1 MGFLSAIGGILGG
14 IAGPF
19 GAAAGAG
26 IGSLLEGKKPKDA
39 LISAGLA
46 GGTSF
51 LLGGRGF
58 KPGATGAALG
68 QKLGFSGVTATGEA
82 GIGGLGDKLAGA
94 ITGKAAAQAATT
106 KAAGAAGAAKAGG
119 LGIKD
124 LLLPGAI
131 AASALSTPEA
141 VPVGGIGGG
150 TGERSPYEGSRLAA
164 GRVIKNP
171 DGSKDYVF
179 GSDGKRVSFSTPEE
193 LARLQQQDRTESEKI
208 ANTGKLTPGAVAGA
222 LGSGMGFEFPT
233 PKEVVKAKEGGF
245 ITGPGGPKDDMIPAM
260 ITQNG
265 KPVQQA
271 LLSDGEFVMTADA
284 VEGGGGPAAM
294 YRMMKEFENRVA

>member
-58 KPGATGAALG
+58 QPGAAGAALG
-68 QKLGFSGVTATGEA
+68 QKLGFSGATATGEP
-82 GIGGLGDKLAGA
+82 GIGGLGKKIGESIA
-94 ITGKAAAQAATT
+94 GKAVEKATT
-106 KAAGAAGAAKAGG
+106 ETVAKAGG

-131 AASALSTPEA
+131 AATALSKPEA
-141 VPVGGIGGG
+141 MPVGGIGGG
-150 TGERSPYEGSRLAA
+150 TGERLPNYKGSPKAA
-164 GRVIKNP
+164 GRIEGDVYI
-171 DGSKDYVF
+171 F

-193 LARLQQQDRTESEKI
+193 LARLQQQDLMESQKI
-208 ANTGKLTPGAVAGA
+208 ANPQ
-222 LGSGMGFEFPT
+222 
-233 PKEVVKAKEGGF
+233 PKSVMTAKEGGF

>member
-58 KPGATGAALG
+58 QPGAAGAALG
-68 QKLGFSGVTATGEA
+68 QKLGFSDVTATGKA
-82 GIGGLGDKLAGA
+82 GIGGLGQKIGESIA
-94 ITGKAAAQAATT
+94 GKAAEKAATAT
-106 KAAGAAGAAKAGG
+106 VTGATKAGG
-119 LGIKD
+119 LGGIKG
-124 LLLPGAI
+124 LLPLGAV
-131 AASALSTPEA
+131 AAALSKPEVA
-141 VPVGGIGGG
+141 SVGGIGGG
-150 TGERSPYEGSRLAA
+150 TGERSPYKGSRKAA
-164 GRVIKNP
+164 GRIEGDVYI
-171 DGSKDYVF
+171 F

-193 LARLQQQDRTESEKI
+193 LARLQQQDLMESQKL
-208 ANTGKLTPGAVAGA
+208 ANPQ
-222 LGSGMGFEFPT
+222 
-233 PKEVVKAKEGGF
+233 PKSVITAKEGGF

-284 VEGGGGPAAM
+284 VKGGGGPAAM

>member
-150 TGERSPYEGSRLAA
+150 TGERSPSKGSPLAA
-164 GRVIKNP
+164 GRIRLED
-171 DGSKDYVF
+171 DGSTVYVF
-179 GSDGKRVSFSTPEE
+179 GSDGRQVPYSTPEE
-193 LARLQQQDRTESEKI
+193 LARLQQQDRIESEKI
-208 ANTGKLTPGAVAGA
+208 SNPQ
-222 LGSGMGFEFPT
+222 
-233 PKEVVKAKEGGF
+233 PKSVMTAKEGGF

>member
-1 MGFLSAIGGILGG
+1 MGFLSTIGGILGG
-14 IAGPF
+14 IIGGPIGAG
-19 GAAAGAG
+19 AGAG
-26 IGSLLEGKKPKDA
+26 IGSLVEGKKPKDA

-68 QKLGFSGVTATGEA
+68 SKIGLSTTASGNP
-82 GIGGLGDKLAGA
+82 GIGGIGEKFGA
-94 ITGKAAAQAATT
+94 AIAGKATT
-106 KAAGAAGAAKAGG
+106 AAAGEAAKKAGG
-119 LGIKD
+119 FGIKD
-124 LLLPGAI
+124 LLLPGTVAL
-131 AASALSTPEA
+131 SALSKSESIPTGGITN
-141 VPVGGIGGG
+141 VGG
-150 TGERSPYEGSRLAA
+150 GERLRDYKGSPKASGRIEGD
-164 GRVIKNP
+164 VYI
-171 DGSKDYVF
+171 F

-193 LARLQQQDRTESEKI
+193 LARLQQQDLMESQQI
-208 ANTGKLTPGAVAGA
+208 ANRATTKLTPESVGKA

-284 VEGGGGPAAM
+284 VKGSGGPAAM
-294 YRMMKEFENRVA
+294 YKMMKEFENRVA

>member
-58 KPGATGAALG
+58 QPGATGAALG
-68 QKLGFSGVTATGEA
+68 QKLGFSGATATGNP

-124 LLLPGAI
+124 LLLPGVI
-131 AASALSTPEA
+131 AATALSKPEA
-141 VPVGGIGGG
+141 MPVGGIGGG
-150 TGERSPYEGSRLAA
+150 TGERLPNYRGSPKAA
-164 GRVIKNP
+164 GRIEGDVYI
-171 DGSKDYVF
+171 F

-193 LARLQQQDRTESEKI
+193 LARLQQQDLMESQKI
-208 ANTGKLTPGAVAGA
+208 ANPQP
-222 LGSGMGFEFPT
+222 EN
-233 PKEVVKAKEGGF
+233 VVKAKEGGF

>member
-14 IAGPF
+14 IDGPF

-58 KPGATGAALG
+58 QPGAAGAALG
-68 QKLGFSGVTATGEA
+68 QKLGFSDVTATGKA
-82 GIGGLGDKLAGA
+82 GIGGLGQKIGESIA
-94 ITGKAAAQAATT
+94 GKAAEKAATAT
-106 KAAGAAGAAKAGG
+106 VTGATKAGG
-119 LGIKD
+119 LGGIKG

-131 AASALSTPEA
+131 AASALSKPEA
-141 VPVGGIGGG
+141 VPVSGIGGG
-150 TGERSPYEGSRLAA
+150 TGERSPYKGSRKAA
-164 GRVIKNP
+164 GRIEGDVYI
-171 DGSKDYVF
+171 F

-193 LARLQQQDRTESEKI
+193 LARLQQQDLMESQKL
-208 ANTGKLTPGAVAGA
+208 ANP
-222 LGSGMGFEFPT
+222 P
-233 PKEVVKAKEGGF
+233 PKSVITAKEGGF

>member
-1 MGFLSAIGGILGG
+1 MGFLSAIGGVLGG

-58 KPGATGAALG
+58 QPGAAGAALG
-68 QKLGFSGVTATGEA
+68 QKLGFSDVTATGKA
-82 GIGGLGDKLAGA
+82 GIGGLGQKIGESIA
-94 ITGKAAAQAATT
+94 GKAAEKGVTET
-106 KAAGAAGAAKAGG
+106 VTKAGG
-119 LGIKD
+119 IKG
-124 LLLPGAI
+124 LLLPTVI
-131 AASALSTPEA
+131 AATALKSED
-141 VPVGGIGGG
+141 VPVGG
-150 TGERSPYEGSRLAA
+150 TGPSRSETNPLTRGSPKAA
-164 GRVIKNP
+164 GRIEGNVYI
-171 DGSKDYVF
+171 F

-193 LARLQQQDRTESEKI
+193 LARLQQQDLMESQEISKPQSKSVM
-208 ANTGKLTPGAVAGA
+208 T
-222 LGSGMGFEFPT
+222 
-233 PKEVVKAKEGGF
+233 AKEGGF

>member
-58 KPGATGAALG
+58 QPGAAGAALG
-68 QKLGFSGVTATGEA
+68 QKLGFSGATATGEP
-82 GIGGLGDKLAGA
+82 GIGGLGKKIGESIA
-94 ITGKAAAQAATT
+94 GKAVEKATT
-106 KAAGAAGAAKAGG
+106 ETVAKAGG

-131 AASALSTPEA
+131 AATALSKPEA
-141 VPVGGIGGG
+141 MPVGGIGGG
-150 TGERSPYEGSRLAA
+150 TGERLPNYKGSPKAA
-164 GRVIKNP
+164 GRIEGDVYI
-171 DGSKDYVF
+171 F

-193 LARLQQQDRTESEKI
+193 LARLQQQDLMESQKI
-208 ANTGKLTPGAVAGA
+208 ANPQ
-222 LGSGMGFEFPT
+222 
-233 PKEVVKAKEGGF
+233 PKSVMTAKEGGF

-271 LLSDGEFVMTADA
+271 LLSDGEFVMTADG

>member
-58 KPGATGAALG
+58 QPGATGAALG
-68 QKLGFSGVTATGEA
+68 QKLGFSGATATGNP

-106 KAAGAAGAAKAGG
+106 KAAGAAKAGG

-150 TGERSPYEGSRLAA
+150 TGERLPGYKGSPKAA
-164 GRVIKNP
+164 GRIEGDVYI
-171 DGSKDYVF
+171 F

-193 LARLQQQDRTESEKI
+193 LARLQQQDLMESQKI
-208 ANTGKLTPGAVAGA
+208 ANPQ
-222 LGSGMGFEFPT
+222 
-233 PKEVVKAKEGGF
+233 PKSVMTAKEGGF

>member
-58 KPGATGAALG
+58 QPGATGAALG
-68 QKLGFSGVTATGEA
+68 QKLGFSGATATGNP

-124 LLLPGAI
+124 LLLPGVI
-131 AASALSTPEA
+131 AATALSKPEA
-141 VPVGGIGGG
+141 MPVGGIGGG
-150 TGERSPYEGSRLAA
+150 TGERLPNYRGSPKAA
-164 GRVIKNP
+164 GRIEGDVYI
-171 DGSKDYVF
+171 F

-193 LARLQQQDRTESEKI
+193 LARLQQQDLMESQKI
-208 ANTGKLTPGAVAGA
+208 ANPQP
-222 LGSGMGFEFPT
+222 EN
-233 PKEVVKAKEGGF
+233 VVKAKEGGF

-284 VEGGGGPAAM
+284 VKGGGGPAAM

>member
-58 KPGATGAALG
+58 QPGATGAALG
-68 QKLGFSGVTATGEA
+68 QKLGFSGATATGEP

-164 GRVIKNP
+164 GRVIKNK
-171 DGSKDYVF
+171 DGSKVYVF

-208 ANTGKLTPGAVAGA
+208 ANPQSKSVMT
-222 LGSGMGFEFPT
+222 
-233 PKEVVKAKEGGF
+233 AKEGGF

-284 VEGGGGPAAM
+284 VKGGGGPAAM

>member
-58 KPGATGAALG
+58 QHGAAGAALG
-68 QKLGFSGVTATGEA
+68 QKLGFSDVTATGKA
-82 GIGGLGDKLAGA
+82 GIGGLGQKIGESIA
-94 ITGKAAAQAATT
+94 GKAAEKAATAT
-106 KAAGAAGAAKAGG
+106 VTGATKAGG
-119 LGIKD
+119 LGGIKG
-124 LLLPGAI
+124 LLPLGAV
-131 AASALSTPEA
+131 AAALSKPEA

-150 TGERSPYEGSRLAA
+150 TGERSPYKGSRKAA
-164 GRVIKNP
+164 GRIEGDVYI
-171 DGSKDYVF
+171 F

-193 LARLQQQDRTESEKI
+193 LARLQQQDRIESQRI
-208 ANTGKLTPGAVAGA
+208 ANTGKLTPEAVAGA

-284 VEGGGGPAAM
+284 VKGGGGPAAM

>member
-58 KPGATGAALG
+58 QPGATGAALG
-68 QKLGFSGVTATGEA
+68 QKLGFSDVTATGKA
-82 GIGGLGDKLAGA
+82 GIGGLGKKIGESIA
-94 ITGKAAAQAATT
+94 GKAVEKGVTDT
-106 KAAGAAGAAKAGG
+106 VTKAGG
-119 LGIKD
+119 LGGIKG

-131 AASALSTPEA
+131 AASALSKPEA

-150 TGERSPYEGSRLAA
+150 TGERLPGYKGSPKAA
-164 GRVIKNP
+164 GRIEGDVYI
-171 DGSKDYVF
+171 F

-193 LARLQQQDRTESEKI
+193 LARLQQQDLMESQKI
-208 ANTGKLTPGAVAGA
+208 SKPQSKSVIT
-222 LGSGMGFEFPT
+222 
-233 PKEVVKAKEGGF
+233 AKEGGF

-284 VEGGGGPAAM
+284 VKGGGGPAAM

>member
-58 KPGATGAALG
+58 KPGAAGAALG
-68 QKLGFSGVTATGEA
+68 QKLGFSGATATGEA
-82 GIGGLGDKLAGA
+82 GIGGLGDKLGGF
-94 ITGKAAAQAATT
+94 ITGKAAEKAATDT
-106 KAAGAAGAAKAGG
+106 ATKAGG
-119 LGIKD
+119 LGGIKG

-150 TGERSPYEGSRLAA
+150 TGERLPGYKGSPKAA
-164 GRVIKNP
+164 GRIEGDVYI
-171 DGSKDYVF
+171 F

-193 LARLQQQDRTESEKI
+193 LARLQQQDLMESQKI
-208 ANTGKLTPGAVAGA
+208 ANPQ
-222 LGSGMGFEFPT
+222 
-233 PKEVVKAKEGGF
+233 PKSVMTAKEGGF

>member
-131 AASALSTPEA
+131 AASALSKPEA

-150 TGERSPYEGSRLAA
+150 TGERLPGYKGSRKAA
-164 GRVIKNP
+164 GRIEGDVYI
-171 DGSKDYVF
+171 F

-193 LARLQQQDRTESEKI
+193 LARLQQQDLMESQKI
-208 ANTGKLTPGAVAGA
+208 ANPQP
-222 LGSGMGFEFPT
+222 EN
-233 PKEVVKAKEGGF
+233 VVKAKEGGF

>member
-1 MGFLSAIGGILGG
+1 MGFLSTIGGILGG

-58 KPGATGAALG
+58 QPGAAGAALG
-68 QKLGFSGVTATGEA
+68 QKLGFSGATATGEP
-82 GIGGLGDKLAGA
+82 GIGGLGKKIGESIA
-94 ITGKAAAQAATT
+94 GKAAEKAATVT
-106 KAAGAAGAAKAGG
+106 ATEATKAGG
-119 LGIKD
+119 LGGIKG

-131 AASALSTPEA
+131 AASALSKPEA
-141 VPVGGIGGG
+141 LPVGGIGGS
-150 TGERSPYEGSRLAA
+150 TSGERLPDYRGSPKAA
-164 GRVIKNP
+164 GRIEGDVYI
-171 DGSKDYVF
+171 F

-193 LARLQQQDRTESEKI
+193 LARLQQQDLMESQKI
-208 ANTGKLTPGAVAGA
+208 SKPQSKSVIT
-222 LGSGMGFEFPT
+222 
-233 PKEVVKAKEGGF
+233 AKEGGF

>member
-58 KPGATGAALG
+58 KPGAAGAALG
-68 QKLGFSGVTATGEA
+68 QKLGFSGATATGEP
-82 GIGGLGDKLAGA
+82 GIGGLGKKIGESIA
-94 ITGKAAAQAATT
+94 GKAVEKATT
-106 KAAGAAGAAKAGG
+106 ETVAKAGG

-131 AASALSTPEA
+131 AATALSKPEA
-141 VPVGGIGGG
+141 MPVGGIGGG
-150 TGERSPYEGSRLAA
+150 TGERLPNYKGSPKAA
-164 GRVIKNP
+164 GRIEGDVYI
-171 DGSKDYVF
+171 F

-193 LARLQQQDRTESEKI
+193 LARLQQQDRIESQRI
-208 ANTGKLTPGAVAGA
+208 ANTGKLTPEAVAGA

-284 VEGGGGPAAM
+284 VKGGGGPAAM

>member
-58 KPGATGAALG
+58 QPGATGAALG
-68 QKLGFSGVTATGEA
+68 QKLGFSGATATGNP

-124 LLLPGAI
+124 LLLPGVI
-131 AASALSTPEA
+131 AATALSKPEA
-141 VPVGGIGGG
+141 MPVGGIGGG
-150 TGERSPYEGSRLAA
+150 TGERLPNYRGSPKAA
-164 GRVIKNP
+164 GRIEGDVYI
-171 DGSKDYVF
+171 F

-193 LARLQQQDRTESEKI
+193 LARLQQQDLMESQKI
-208 ANTGKLTPGAVAGA
+208 ANPQ
-222 LGSGMGFEFPT
+222 
-233 PKEVVKAKEGGF
+233 PKSVMTAKEGGF

>member
-58 KPGATGAALG
+58 QPGAAGAALG
-68 QKLGFSGVTATGEA
+68 QKLGFSDVTATGKA
-82 GIGGLGDKLAGA
+82 GIGGLGKKIGESIA
-94 ITGKAAAQAATT
+94 GKAAEKAATAT
-106 KAAGAAGAAKAGG
+106 VTGATKAGG
-119 LGIKD
+119 LGGIKG

-131 AASALSTPEA
+131 AASALSKPEA
-141 VPVGGIGGG
+141 VPVSGIGGG
-150 TGERSPYEGSRLAA
+150 TGERLSNYKGSPKAA
-164 GRVIKNP
+164 GRIEGDVYI
-171 DGSKDYVF
+171 F

-193 LARLQQQDRTESEKI
+193 LARLQQQDLMESQKI
-208 ANTGKLTPGAVAGA
+208 ANPQ
-222 LGSGMGFEFPT
+222 
-233 PKEVVKAKEGGF
+233 PKSVMTAKEGGF

-284 VEGGGGPAAM
+284 VKGGGGPAAM

>member
-14 IAGPF
+14 IVGGPIGAG
-19 GAAAGAG
+19 AGAG
-26 IGSLLEGKKPKDA
+26 IGSLVEGKKPKDA

-68 QKLGFSGVTATGEA
+68 SKIGLSTTASGEPGIGNIGEKIGGAIAGKATTAAAGEA
-82 GIGGLGDKLAGA
+82 AK
-94 ITGKAAAQAATT
+94 
-106 KAAGAAGAAKAGG
+106 KAGG
-119 LGIKD
+119 FGIKD
-124 LLLPGAI
+124 LLLPGVAL
-131 AASALSTPEA
+131 AALSKPEP
-141 VPVGGIGGG
+141 VPTGGITNVGG
-150 TGERSPYEGSRLAA
+150 GERLPGYKGSPKASGRIEGD
-164 GRVIKNP
+164 V
-171 DGSKDYVF
+171 YVF

-193 LARLQQQDRTESEKI
+193 LARLQQQDLMESQQI
-208 ANTGKLTPGAVAGA
+208 ANPQSESVMT
-222 LGSGMGFEFPT
+222 
-233 PKEVVKAKEGGF
+233 AKEGGF

-284 VEGGGGPAAM
+284 VEGSGGPAAM
-294 YRMMKEFENRVA
+294 YKMMKEFENRVA

>member
-82 GIGGLGDKLAGA
+82 GIGGLGDKLAGF
-94 ITGKAAAQAATT
+94 ITGKPVKGALLKGTT
-106 KAAGAAGAAKAGG
+106 GPAAKAGG

>member
-1 MGFLSAIGGILGG
+1 MGFLSTIGGILGG

-68 QKLGFSGVTATGEA
+68 SKIGLSTTASGNP
-82 GIGGLGDKLAGA
+82 GIGGIGEKLGAA
-94 ITGKAAAQAATT
+94 IAGKATTAA
-106 KAAGAAGAAKAGG
+106 AAGEAAKKAGG
-119 LGIKD
+119 FGIKD
-124 LLLPGAI
+124 LLLPGTVAL
-131 AASALSTPEA
+131 SALSKSESIPTGGITN
-141 VPVGGIGGG
+141 VGG
-150 TGERSPYEGSRLAA
+150 GERLPGYKGSQKAA
-164 GRVIKNP
+164 GRIVGDTYIFA
-171 DGSKDYVF
+171 ST
-179 GSDGKRVSFSTPEE
+179 GKRVSFSTPEE
-193 LARLQQQDRTESEKI
+193 LARLQQQDRIESQQI
-208 ANTGKLTPGAVAGA
+208 ANRATKKLTADSMSGA
-222 LGSGMGFEFPT
+222 LGSGMGLEF
-233 PKEVVKAKEGGF
+233 VKAKEGGF

-284 VEGGGGPAAM
+284 VEGSGGPASM

>member
-58 KPGATGAALG
+58 KPGAAGAALG
-68 QKLGFSGVTATGEA
+68 QKLGFSGATATGEA
-82 GIGGLGDKLAGA
+82 GIGGLGDKLGGF
-94 ITGKAAAQAATT
+94 ITGKAAEKAATDT
-106 KAAGAAGAAKAGG
+106 ATKAGG
-119 LGIKD
+119 LGGIKG

-131 AASALSTPEA
+131 AASALSKPEA
-141 VPVGGIGGG
+141 VSVGGIGGG
-150 TGERSPYEGSRLAA
+150 TGERLPNYKGSPLAGSSIRL
-164 GRVIKNP
+164 NE
-171 DGSKDYVF
+171 DGSTVYVF
-179 GSDGKRVSFSTPEE
+179 GSDGRQVPYSTPEE

-208 ANTGKLTPGAVAGA
+208 ANPQ
-222 LGSGMGFEFPT
+222 
-233 PKEVVKAKEGGF
+233 PKSVMTAKEGGF

>member
-14 IAGPF
+14 IVGGPIGAG
-19 GAAAGAG
+19 AGAG
-26 IGSLLEGKKPKDA
+26 IGSLVEGKKPKDA

-68 QKLGFSGVTATGEA
+68 SKIGLSTTASGEPGIGNIGEKIGGAIAGKATTAAAGEA
-82 GIGGLGDKLAGA
+82 AK
-94 ITGKAAAQAATT
+94 
-106 KAAGAAGAAKAGG
+106 KAGG
-119 LGIKD
+119 FGIKD
-124 LLLPGAI
+124 LLLPGVAL
-131 AASALSTPEA
+131 AALSKPEP
-141 VPVGGIGGG
+141 VPTGGITNVGG
-150 TGERSPYEGSRLAA
+150 GEGLPGYKGSPKASGRIEGD
-164 GRVIKNP
+164 V
-171 DGSKDYVF
+171 YVF

-193 LARLQQQDRTESEKI
+193 LARLQQQDLMESQQI
-208 ANTGKLTPGAVAGA
+208 ANPQSESVMT
-222 LGSGMGFEFPT
+222 
-233 PKEVVKAKEGGF
+233 AKEGGF

-284 VEGGGGPAAM
+284 VEGSGGPAAM
-294 YRMMKEFENRVA
+294 YKMMKEFENRVA

>member
-14 IAGPF
+14 IVGGPIGAG
-19 GAAAGAG
+19 AGAG
-26 IGSLLEGKKPKDA
+26 IGSLVEGKKPKDA

-68 QKLGFSGVTATGEA
+68 SKIGLSTTASGEPGIGNIGEKIGGAIAGKATTAAAAGEA
-82 GIGGLGDKLAGA
+82 AK
-94 ITGKAAAQAATT
+94 
-106 KAAGAAGAAKAGG
+106 KAGG
-119 LGIKD
+119 FGIKD
-124 LLLPGAI
+124 LLLPGTVAL
-131 AASALSTPEA
+131 SALSKPESISTGGITN
-141 VPVGGIGGG
+141 VGG
-150 TGERSPYEGSRLAA
+150 GERLPGYKGSPKASGRIEGD
-164 GRVIKNP
+164 V
-171 DGSKDYVF
+171 YVF

-193 LARLQQQDRTESEKI
+193 LARLQQQDLMESQQI
-208 ANTGKLTPGAVAGA
+208 ANPQSESVMT
-222 LGSGMGFEFPT
+222 
-233 PKEVVKAKEGGF
+233 AKEGGF

-284 VEGGGGPAAM
+284 VEGSGGPAAM
-294 YRMMKEFENRVA
+294 YKMMKEFENRVA

>member
-58 KPGATGAALG
+58 QPGATGAALG
-68 QKLGFSGVTATGEA
+68 QKLGFSGATATGNP

-106 KAAGAAGAAKAGG
+106 KAAGAAKAGG

-150 TGERSPYEGSRLAA
+150 TGERLPGYKGSPKAA
-164 GRVIKNP
+164 GRIEGDVYI
-171 DGSKDYVF
+171 F

-193 LARLQQQDRTESEKI
+193 LARLQQQDLMESQKI
-208 ANTGKLTPGAVAGA
+208 ANPQP
-222 LGSGMGFEFPT
+222 EN
-233 PKEVVKAKEGGF
+233 VVKAKEGGF